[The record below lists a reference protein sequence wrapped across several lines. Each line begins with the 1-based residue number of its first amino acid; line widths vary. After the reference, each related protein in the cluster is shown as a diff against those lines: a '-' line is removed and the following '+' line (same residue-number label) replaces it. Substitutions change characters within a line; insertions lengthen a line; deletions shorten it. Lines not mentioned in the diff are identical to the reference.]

1 MATIA
6 GADGRRVTI
15 CPACGYPS
23 AGLCAAC
30 VQTSAAVAVD
40 PAMNIVAGVSH
51 FDPAALSSP
60 RHV

>member
-6 GADGRRVTI
+6 GSRGRRITI

-30 VQTSAAVAVD
+30 IQIYPGVPVDIYPGVPVD
-40 PAMNIVAGVSH
+40 PVMNTGVPH
-51 FDPAALSSP
+51 FDPAA
-60 RHV
+60 

>member
-1 MATIA
+1 MTTFA

-30 VQTSAAVAVD
+30 VQTSAVVSVD
-40 PAMNIVAGVSH
+40 LAMNIVAGVSH
-51 FDPAALSSP
+51 FEPAA
-60 RHV
+60 